1 MVFSLFAFHPK
12 ETLFSLPFF
21 LLSICDVISAFSTV
35 KVLSKTVLG
44 SRLGATML
52 CAKPNGKGV
61 KNMARRIVV
70 TSGKGGA
77 GKTTVCAN
85 LGLALARRSLRVLL
99 VDLDLG
105 LNNLDV
111 VMRVENKIVYDFVD
125 VCEGRCRPSQAL
137 IQDENEPTLYTMPS
151 CHSAKRQITIDMANK
166 ALGKISDNFDYIL
179 IDCPAGIDSGF
190 RRAVSCANEAIV
202 VVTPHL
208 SGVRDADK
216 TIGQLKDMAVYVAI
230 NRVRGDLIASGEML
244 SVFEVLSILNKPPL
258 GVIPEND
265 GVNCNLQESCHRPF
279 DILAKNLQTGST
291 EMYDCVSSF
300 RGVFGKLK
308 RKLKR
313 NV

>member
-1 MVFSLFAFHPK
+1 M
-12 ETLFSLPFF
+12 
-21 LLSICDVISAFSTV
+21 C
-35 KVLSKTVLG
+35 
-44 SRLGATML
+44 
-52 CAKPNGKGV
+52 
-61 KNMARRIVV
+61 RRIVI

-111 VMRVENKIVYDFVD
+111 VMKAENKVVYDFVD

-137 IQDENEPTLYTMPS
+137 IQDENEPTLFVMPS
-151 CHSAKRQITIDMANK
+151 CHSAKRQITVDLANK
-166 ALGKISDNFDYIL
+166 VLNKIADNFDYLL
-179 IDCPAGIDSGF
+179 IDCPAGIDVGF

-208 SGVRDADK
+208 SGVRDAGK
-216 TIGQLKDMAVYVAI
+216 TIEQLKDMAIYVVV

-244 SVFEVLSILNKPPL
+244 SVFEVLSILNRTPL
-258 GVIPEND
+258 GALPESD
-265 GVNCNLQESCHRPF
+265 GINCNLLEERTLPF
-279 DILAKNLQTGST
+279 DILAENLVTGKT
-291 EMYDCVSSF
+291 KMYDCVS
-300 RGVFGKLK
+300 RYKGIFGKIK

>member
-1 MVFSLFAFHPK
+1 
-12 ETLFSLPFF
+12 
-21 LLSICDVISAFSTV
+21 
-35 KVLSKTVLG
+35 
-44 SRLGATML
+44 
-52 CAKPNGKGV
+52 
-61 KNMARRIVV
+61 MARRIVI

-85 LGLALARRSLRVLL
+85 LGIALAKRSLRVLL

-111 VMRVENKIVYDFVD
+111 VMQVENKVVYDFVD

-137 IQDENEPTLYTMPS
+137 IQDENEPTLYIMPS
-151 CHSAKRQITIDMANK
+151 CHSAKRQITVDMANK
-166 ALGKISDNFDYIL
+166 VIDKIADNFDFVL
-179 IDCPAGIDSGF
+179 IDCPAGF
-190 RRAVSCANEAIV
+190 RRAVSCACEAAV

-208 SGVRDADK
+208 SGVRDANK
-216 TIGQLKDMAVYVAI
+216 TISQLRDMAVYVVV
-230 NRVRGDLIASGEML
+230 NRVRGDLVASGEML
-244 SVFEVLSILNKPPL
+244 SVFEVLSILGKPPL

-265 GVNCNLQESCHRPF
+265 DINCNLQKSTPAF

-291 EMYDCVSSF
+291 DMYDCVSHY
-300 RGVFGKLK
+300 RGVFGKIR

>member
-1 MVFSLFAFHPK
+1 
-12 ETLFSLPFF
+12 
-21 LLSICDVISAFSTV
+21 
-35 KVLSKTVLG
+35 
-44 SRLGATML
+44 
-52 CAKPNGKGV
+52 
-61 KNMARRIVV
+61 MARRIVI

-85 LGLALARRSLRVLL
+85 LGIALAKRSLRVLL

-111 VMRVENKIVYDFVD
+111 VMQVENKVVYDFVD

-137 IQDENEPTLYTMPS
+137 IQDENEPTLYIMPS
-151 CHSAKRQITIDMANK
+151 CHSAKRQITVDMANK
-166 ALGKISDNFDYIL
+166 VIDKIADNFDFVL

-190 RRAVSCANEAIV
+190 RRAVSCACEAAV

-208 SGVRDADK
+208 SGVRDANK
-216 TIGQLKDMAVYVAI
+216 TISQLRDMAVYVVV
-230 NRVRGDLIASGEML
+230 NRVRGDLVASGEML
-244 SVFEVLSILNKPPL
+244 SVFEVLSILGKPPL

-265 GVNCNLQESCHRPF
+265 DINCNLHKSTPAF

-291 EMYDCVSSF
+291 DMYDCVSHY
-300 RGVFGKLK
+300 RGVFGKIR